1 MEIPRFQKNKINIV
15 FINVYLIISTM
26 FRSIVNN
33 FIQSIGLTFTVYNFS
48 LTPIGLKFNVLQSVI
63 NELLSPTE
71 RSKLI
76 STFPLV

>member
-33 FIQSIGLTFTVYNFS
+33 FIQLTHRFNFYS
-48 LTPIGLKFNVLQSVI
+48 L
-63 NELLSPTE
+63 
-71 RSKLI
+71 
-76 STFPLV
+76 